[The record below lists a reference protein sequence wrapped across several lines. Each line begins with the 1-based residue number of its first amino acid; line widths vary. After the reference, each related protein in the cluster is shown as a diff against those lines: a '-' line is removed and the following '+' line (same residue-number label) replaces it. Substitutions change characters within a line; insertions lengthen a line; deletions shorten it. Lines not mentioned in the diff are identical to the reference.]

1 MMALESCEV
10 IAIDNRK
17 YFFRLSD
24 TQETD
29 GNFLLKSII
38 LDDWYM
44 PRGYDK
50 DPKYYMMP
58 INLVKFN
65 TTETENEE

>member
-1 MMALESCEV
+1 MALESCEV
-10 IAIDNRK
+10 LAIDNKR
-17 YFFRLSD
+17 YFFRLSS

-29 GNFLLKSII
+29 GNLRLKSTI
-38 LDDWYM
+38 LEDWYK

-50 DPKYYMMP
+50 DPKYYLMP

-65 TTETENEE
+65 TEMENEE

>member
-1 MMALESCEV
+1 MALESCEV
-10 IAIDNRK
+10 IAVDNKK

-29 GNFLLKSII
+29 GNFLLKSTI
-38 LDDWYM
+38 LNDWYKH
-44 PRGYDK
+44 RGYDK
-50 DPKYYMMP
+50 DPKYYLMP

-65 TTETENEE
+65 TETETEN

>member
-24 TQETD
+24 AQETD
-29 GNFLLKSII
+29 GNFLLKTTI
-38 LDDWYM
+38 LNDWYM

-50 DPKYYMMP
+50 DPKYYLMP

-65 TTETENEE
+65 TEMEN

>member
-1 MMALESCEV
+1 MALESCE
-10 IAIDNRK
+10 ILAIDNK
-17 YFFRLSD
+17 EYFFRLSD

-29 GNFLLKSII
+29 GNLLLKRTI
-38 LDDWYM
+38 LEDWYM

-50 DPKYYMMP
+50 DPKYYLMP

-65 TTETENEE
+65 TETENEE